1 MKYKRL
7 GRSGINVSQ
16 VCLGSNNFG
25 GTVDRENSEKIV
37 KKAIDLGTNLIDTAN
52 TYTDG
57 KSEEIIGNVVRDYRD
72 EIILATKVGFPVREG
87 PNGSGL
93 SRKHILT
100 QFKRSLERL
109 KTDYVDIYYLHCP
122 DPETPLEESLRT
134 MNELLRQ
141 GKVLYSACSNFTVW
155 QIAEVNRICEVRGL
169 DRLIAVQPQYN
180 LMHREIERDLLP
192 YCREEQLGV
201 LTYSPLMAGFLTG
214 KYTKDSSPPA
224 DSRRAR
230 YFEMKKSETN
240 YGILE
245 QIKTLA
251 KTCGLSPFQL
261 AVAWILRNPIVT
273 APIIGAS
280 KPEHIDE
287 ICRMPE
293 IKISDETY
301 EKLNEIT
308 NR

>member
-7 GRSGINVSQ
+7 GRSGISVSQ

-52 TYTDG
+52 TYTEG
-57 KSEEIIGNVVRDYRD
+57 RSEEIIGNVVRDYRD
-72 EIILATKVGFPVREG
+72 EIILATKVGFPVREA

-109 KTDYVDIYYLHCP
+109 KTDYVDVYYLHRP

-134 MNELLRQ
+134 MNELVRQ
-141 GKVLYSACSNFTVW
+141 GKVLYGACSNFTVW
-155 QIAEVNRICEVRGL
+155 QIAEANRICEVRGL
-169 DRLIAVQPQYN
+169 DKLIAVQPQYN

-273 APIIGAS
+273 APIVGAS
-280 KPEHIDE
+280 KLDHVDE

-293 IKISDETY
+293 VNMSNETY